1 MTKNQSAANYLPTAS
16 TTMLNNNS
24 FFKKFCKILIALI
37 FWIAVWEITSILI
50 GENLKLFLPSPFAV
64 IKRWFEILLEPEY
77 LKATLFT
84 LIRII
89 TGFCLGSS
97 VGILL
102 GILTNL
108 SKLAY
113 IILSPA
119 LKIIRAVPVVSFI
132 ILAFLFMSTDALP
145 LFISFLMVVPLV
157 WQSAHDGI
165 ENADKQLCEMGKV
178 FGFNRFKVLFKIRLP
193 IAVSQIMS
201 ALVSGLGYS
210 WKSGVAAEVICTPT
224 LSLGHEIFKGKFN
237 LDYESVYAVTL
248 TVVFLSLI
256 IEILFKKL
264 SERYIKGGAVNN
276 A

>member
-1 MTKNQSAANYLPTAS
+1 
-16 TTMLNNNS
+16 MLN
-24 FFKKFCKILIALI
+24 KKVFENKLIKAFIALI
-37 FWIAVWEITSILI
+37 FWIAVWEITSVLI
-50 GENLKLFLPSPFAV
+50 GEDLKMFLPSPFAV
-64 IKRWFEILLEPEY
+64 IKRWFEIVLEPVY
-77 LKATLFT
+77 LKATAFT
-84 LIRII
+84 LLRII
-89 TGFCLGSS
+89 SGFVLGGV

-102 GILTNL
+102 GLLTNL

-113 IILSPA
+113 ILLSPA

-157 WQSAHDGI
+157 WQASHDGI
-165 ENADKQLCEMGKV
+165 ESADKQLCEMGKV
-178 FGFNRFKVLFKIRLP
+178 FGFSKIKVLFKIRLP
-193 IAVSQIMS
+193 IAVPQIIS
-201 ALVSGLGYS
+201 SLVSGLGYA

-256 IEILFKKL
+256 IEILFKTL
-264 SERYIKGGAVNN
+264 SERYLKGGAVKN

>member
-1 MTKNQSAANYLPTAS
+1 
-16 TTMLNNNS
+16 MLN
-24 FFKKFCKILIALI
+24 KKVFENKLIKALIALI
-37 FWIAVWEITSILI
+37 FWIAVWEITSVLI
-50 GENLKLFLPSPFAV
+50 GEDLKMFLPSPFAV
-64 IKRWFEILLEPEY
+64 IKRWFEIVLEPVY
-77 LKATLFT
+77 LKATAFT
-84 LIRII
+84 LLRII
-89 TGFCLGSS
+89 SGFVLGG
-97 VGILL
+97 VIGILL
-102 GILTNL
+102 GLLTNL

-113 IILSPA
+113 ILLSPA

-157 WQSAHDGI
+157 WQASHDGI
-165 ENADKQLCEMGKV
+165 ESADKQLCEMGKV
-178 FGFNRFKVLFKIRLP
+178 FGFSKIKVLFKIRLP
-193 IAVSQIMS
+193 I
-201 ALVSGLGYS
+201 VSGLGYA

-256 IEILFKKL
+256 IEILFKTL
-264 SERYIKGGAVNN
+264 SERYLKGGAVKN